1 MKLYD
6 YTMAPNPRRVRIF
19 LAEKGIEIEK
29 VQVDIPA
36 GENLAPEFRAIN
48 PRGLLPTL
56 VLDDGHHHRRVR
68 GHLPLFRV
76 AASRPPPLIG
86 TDAKTRAV
94 VASAQRHMEFDGLQ
108 SVADAFR
115 NANPTF
121 ANRSIS
127 GSEGVP
133 AVPGLVE
140 RGQAA
145 AARFYTSLNDTLASP
160 SSWLAMCTASRTSRR
175 YAWWTLRSGS
185 SCGSATNIPTSSVGT
200 RLYRAGQ
207 APAHRRHLVIRAHR
221 SMVRLLPAR
230 ALPMMVVLQPWR

>member
-56 VLDDGHHHRRVR
+56 VLDDGTVIDES
-68 GHLPLFRV
+68 V
-76 AASRPPPLIG
+76 AICLYFESLHPDPPLIG

-115 NANPTF
+115 NANPAF

-145 AARFYTSLNDTLASP
+145 AARFYTSLNDTLGESEFVAGDVYSIADITALCVVDFAKWIQLRVGDEHPHIQRWYGAVSSRPSAS
-160 SSWLAMCTASRTSRR
+160 A
-175 YAWWTLRSGS
+175 
-185 SCGSATNIPTSSVGT
+185 
-200 RLYRAGQ
+200 
-207 APAHRRHLVIRAHR
+207 
-221 SMVRLLPAR
+221 
-230 ALPMMVVLQPWR
+230 

>member
-56 VLDDGHHHRRVR
+56 VLDDGTVIDES
-68 GHLPLFRV
+68 V
-76 AASRPPPLIG
+76 AICLYFESLHPDPPLIG

-115 NANPTF
+115 NANPAF

-145 AARFYTSLNDTLASP
+145 AARFYTSLNDTLGGSEFVAGRCVQHRGHHG
-160 SSWLAMCTASRTSRR
+160 AMRGGLCEMDPAAGRRRTSPHPALVR
-175 YAWWTLRSGS
+175 G
-185 SCGSATNIPTSSVGT
+185 CIE
-200 RLYRAGQ
+200 Q
-207 APAHRRHLVIRAHR
+207 AKR
-221 SMVRLLPAR
+221 
-230 ALPMMVVLQPWR
+230 